1 MSSPSLPT
9 VEGLDFTCRPYQGT
23 ADLGDIRQVRA
34 AIRALEPRAWLPGPD
49 SRGEAGLERF
59 CLIGSV
65 AGRAVAFTWMVQ
77 WAEADGTLMWLL
89 LGGVDPAAR
98 GRGIGRALL
107 AWQERAALAHAVEQH
122 GRVPQ
127 HAVFGANADDDQP
140 AARDL
145 LLAAGYRV
153 AFTVVS
159 MALTCDAV
167 SSVQAP
173 LPDGLADRP
182 VEAQMHPCIH
192 AAIEEAFAQSRRG
205 HVPRSFEE
213 YLRDVETRRQD
224 PRLWCVAW
232 DGDEVAGVVIAERV
246 SEDEADL
253 PWVAVRAGWRRRGLA
268 QAMLRTVIA
277 RCAADAVHTVRISTV
292 QENEN
297 QTVRL
302 YEQVG
307 FRVTQRHPR
316 YRKPMLPK
324 ETAA

>member
-1 MSSPSLPT
+1 MSSPSLPA
-9 VEGLDFTCRPYQGT
+9 VEGLDFTCQPYQGT
-23 ADLGDIRQVRA
+23 ADLGDIRRIRA
-34 AIRALEPRAWLPGPD
+34 AIQVLEPRAWPPGPD
-49 SRGEAGLERF
+49 TEDEADHERF

-65 AGRAVAFTWMVQ
+65 AGQAVAFTWMVR
-77 WAEADGTLMWLL
+77 WAEVDGTLMWLL

-107 AWQERAALAHAVEQH
+107 SWQERAALAHAVQQH

-127 HAVFGANADDDQP
+127 RAVFGANADDDQP
-140 AARDL
+140 TARGL

-159 MALTCDAV
+159 MALACDAV
-167 SSVQAP
+167 GSVQAP
-173 LPDGLADRP
+173 LPGGLADRP
-182 VEAQMHPCIH
+182 VGAQMHRRIH

-213 YLRDVETRRQD
+213 YLRDVEARRQD
-224 PRLWCVAW
+224 PHLWCVAW
-232 DGDEVAGVVIAERV
+232 DGDEVAGVVIAERAREGEV
-246 SEDEADL
+246 NL
-253 PWVAVRAGWRRRGLA
+253 PWVAVRPGWRRRGLA

-316 YRKPMLPK
+316 YRKPMRSA
-324 ETAA
+324 EAAA